1 MPTIEQ
7 LKEQKIILS
16 VKDKHD
22 GVAILGKNDWDS
34 IIKVLEAAKQ
44 VSYMLHVNDE
54 GYVDTDSAA
63 DLAEALAELESR

>member
-7 LKEQKIILS
+7 LKELNARISLT
-16 VKDKHD
+16 
-22 GVAILGKNDWDS
+22 NYEWDS

-54 GYVDTDSAA
+54 GYVDTHSAA
-63 DLAEALAELESR
+63 DLAEALTDLESK